1 MDVLDN
7 ELLNMDETEMS
18 SSIDKLKK
26 SNETAISAT
35 DKMKKSNEKIDI
47 NSFILDLENNL
58 DNIDNIDNKN
68 NIDNIDKV
76 HEYQHL
82 ENNKENNLEKNI
94 ENKKNNKE
102 CINKQVYTFLI
113 NIKEPLIIILLFIL
127 LNNKDLNILIDKIPY
142 IDILPDNFLSL
153 LLRGLVLAIIIY
165 YFKKFD
171 N

>member
-1 MDVLDN
+1 MIDYENDLSNIN
-7 ELLNMDETEMS
+7 EDEMS

-26 SNETAISAT
+26 N
-35 DKMKKSNEKIDI
+35 NEKIDI

-58 DNIDNIDNKN
+58 DNIDNRTLENNKDNV
-68 NIDNIDKV
+68 DKV
-76 HEYQHL
+76 NEYQHLENNNATEYQHL
-82 ENNKENNLEKNI
+82 ENNKVKSK
-94 ENKKNNKE
+94 ENKVTKE
-102 CINKQVYTFLI
+102 DDNYSINKYIYTFLI

-127 LNNKDLNILIDKIPY
+127 LNNKDLVILIDKIPY
-142 IDILPDNFLSL
+142 IDIVPDNFLSL